1 MSVGFL
7 VDGHCETTADLV
19 YRLAIQVRGGS
30 VPYGLDKA
38 KNDPDPDSD
47 SDLDEDKSQP
57 AAGGDGKPALQP

>member
-1 MSVGFL
+1 ML
-7 VDGHCETTADLV
+7 DV

-30 VPYGLDKA
+30 APYGLDKA
-38 KNDPDPDSD
+38 KNDPDPDSDSD